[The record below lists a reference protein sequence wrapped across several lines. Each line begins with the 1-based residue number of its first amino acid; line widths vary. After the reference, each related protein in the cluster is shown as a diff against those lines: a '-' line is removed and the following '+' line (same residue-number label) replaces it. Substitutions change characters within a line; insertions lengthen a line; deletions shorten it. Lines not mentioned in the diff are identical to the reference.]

1 MGDIFFN
8 FFVLSFIAFVV
19 TYERLF
25 GIRGRSILTRILIWL
40 AVLFCYFVVIS
51 LPLALWVI
59 VSTIHVSKGFFY
71 DMHRLTG
78 VTPDAPF
85 CAFPEGDFF
94 RSHFLMALAVASIV
108 CGIPAAIML
117 VRKGRARLAKKLLL
131 FSLMI
136 DLVCMPVG
144 EGACAYADTMTRARH
159 YFFACKAEIERIDA
173 LDLDKAERKTFYE
186 EGLRKMGWTY
196 EGDLFDRME
205 GFLNRLKAYPPAPKD
220 APKE

>member
-40 AVLFCYFVVIS
+40 AVLFCYFVIIS

-108 CGIPAAIML
+108 CGIPAAIL
-117 VRKGRARLAKKLLL
+117 LARKGRVHFAKRLLIFCLI
-131 FSLMI
+131 FN
-136 DLVCMPVG
+136 LVCVTVG
-144 EGACAYADTMTRARH
+144 TEAYNYADAMTRARH
-159 YFFACKAEIERIDA
+159 YYLACRAEIERIDA
-173 LDLDKAERKTFYE
+173 LDLDEAEHKAFYKE
-186 EGLRKMGWTY
+186 ELRKMGWAK
-196 EGDLFDRME
+196 EGIFDRME
-205 GFLNRLKAYPPAPKD
+205 GFLTSLKAYPPAPKD